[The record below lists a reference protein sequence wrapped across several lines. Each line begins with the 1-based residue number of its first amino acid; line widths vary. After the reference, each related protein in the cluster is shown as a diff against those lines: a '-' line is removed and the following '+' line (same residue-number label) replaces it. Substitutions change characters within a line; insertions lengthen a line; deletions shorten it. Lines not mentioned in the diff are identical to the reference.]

1 MCPFLAY
8 LGCMYSVAF
17 NKVSLVVSIFVMGV
31 MLHPFIVI
39 PLAVCAKKINKIGY
53 NFYIKKVKR
62 KANTKQHFSSI
73 SIILYL
79 GFIALNQMYLYI
91 TWVNFREERINQNC
105 QNTTLTD
112 AECANSFKTAN
123 SFGSQ
128 LFNQCDCQELGED
141 ACVNTDSTTDTFLE
155 DVFSSIPQD
164 NIPHILIGYTILL
177 IILHL
182 IQNYIPCLRLP
193 PSIPMNE
200 FILVELYQ
208 TEVEYESKVNDRNN
222 SVDIL
227 VGSIYPGQIHT
238 REKFSL
244 KRFKKHKKRKLC
256 TLGTI
261 SFVVA
266 LIFLISLYSSV
277 YIVYPTLYEWKVSCN
292 DGFYDTHPDPNIF
305 KCTGNLQISNMLQ
318 LMY

>member
-1 MCPFLAY
+1 
-8 LGCMYSVAF
+8 MYSVAF
-17 NKVSLVVSIFVMGV
+17 NKVSLVISIFVMGI

-79 GFIALNQMYLYI
+79 GFIVLNQMYLYI
-91 TWVNFREERINQNC
+91 TWVNFREKRINQNC
-105 QNTTLTD
+105 QNTTLTYE
-112 AECANSFKTAN
+112 ECANSFKTAN
-123 SFGSQ
+123 SYGSQ

-164 NIPHILIGYTILL
+164 NLPHILMGYAFLL
-177 IILHL
+177 LILHL

-200 FILVELYQ
+200 FILVQLYQ
-208 TEVEYESKVNDRNN
+208 TEVEDELKDNDKNN
-222 SVDIL
+222 CVDIL
-227 VGSIYPGQIHT
+227 VGSIYPGQIQ
-238 REKFSL
+238 
-244 KRFKKHKKRKLC
+244 KRLKKHKKRKLC

-266 LIFLISLYSSV
+266 LIFLLCLYIGGF
-277 YIVYPTLYEWKVSCN
+277 IVYPTLYKWKVSCN
-292 DGFYDTHPDPNIF
+292 DGFYDAHPDPNIF
-305 KCTGNLQISNMLQ
+305 KCTGNLENSNML
-318 LMY
+318 